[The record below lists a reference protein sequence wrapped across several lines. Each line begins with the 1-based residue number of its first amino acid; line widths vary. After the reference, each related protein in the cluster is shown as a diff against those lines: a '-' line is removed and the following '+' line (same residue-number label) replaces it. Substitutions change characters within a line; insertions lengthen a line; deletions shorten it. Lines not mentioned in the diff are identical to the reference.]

1 MGVAPRPARSW
12 RGLTTRRLN
21 TSGVSPPSWAFT
33 STNAFSAGSDVFMTK
48 TLTYGP
54 AKISSAPTVARGRDR
69 HFGVFMER
77 HNLRAMPLLH
87 RTSLLALLLVAARPA
102 QAKQDHTNLDE
113 DKVGA
118 YALPPVLTG
127 RDGKLVR
134 TAAQWTKK
142 RRPEIL
148 RLYEEHVHG
157 HSPATLPRDLSFTV
171 VEEDAHALGGT
182 AHRKQ
187 IAVRFS
193 GNPDAPVMHVL
204 LYTPAAAHA
213 PVPVFLCL
221 HFNGNWA
228 IVDDPGVRLHDTW

>member
-1 MGVAPRPARSW
+1 M
-12 RGLTTRRLN
+12 
-21 TSGVSPPSWAFT
+21 
-33 STNAFSAGSDVFMTK
+33 
-48 TLTYGP
+48 
-54 AKISSAPTVARGRDR
+54 
-69 HFGVFMER
+69 
-77 HNLRAMPLLH
+77 
-87 RTSLLALLLVAARPA
+87 
-102 QAKQDHTNLDE
+102 
-113 DKVGA
+113 
-118 YALPPVLTG
+118 
-127 RDGKLVR
+127 
-134 TAAQWTKK
+134 
-142 RRPEIL
+142 
-148 RLYEEHVHG
+148 HG

-228 IVDDPGVRLHDTW
+228 IVDDPGVRLHDTWDRKTQQRVKPTADVERGTSKEWDVPLVLARGYGIAAVYYGDIEPDFDAGAGLPFGVRPLFWKAGQTWLMLGM